1 MIVFSAREAAP
12 GAVGTAVGTGVGT
25 AVATGAQGSQRKHV
39 VAPANPA
46 IVTTKVRRLERGETL
61 YAEGE
66 DAVAPYLVLEGV
78 LRVIVTTASGQA
90 RLADLAGPGDMLA
103 TAVFEG
109 RPHGET
115 VVAADSAK
123 VAQVDLGATLLRP
136 AGRLGIGVILGRQV
150 KRSREL
156 ADDLGLPMGAR
167 ICRILARVARRLGRA
182 CDATC
187 EHGVALAQAG
197 GRPATARPS
206 GALGRAGQTRPNRL
220 RADQLQADRL
230 QADRAEWRRLPFS
243 LTHDDVALMAGCA
256 RVTATRVLGELK
268 ASGAL
273 VGHRGDYALVPS
285 ALDEA
290 ADEYVYEAL

>member
-1 MIVFSAREAAP
+1 MIVFSPRETAA
-12 GAVGTAVGTGVGT
+12 GAVGT

-39 VAPANPA
+39 VAPVNPA
-46 IVTTKVRRLERGETL
+46 IVTSKVRRLERGETL

-197 GRPATARPS
+197 GQPATARPS
-206 GALGRAGQTRPNRL
+206 GALGRAGQTWPDRL
-220 RADQLQADRL
+220 R
-230 QADRAEWRRLPFS
+230 ADRAEWRRLPFS

>member
-1 MIVFSAREAAP
+1 MIVHSSREAVPAGSVMLGSP
-12 GAVGTAVGTGVGT
+12 RRLDTAG
-25 AVATGAQGSQRKHV
+25 
-39 VAPANPA
+39 PDPA
-46 IVTTKVRRLERGETL
+46 IVVTTVRRLERGETL
-61 YAEGE
+61 YSEGE
-66 DAVAPYLVLEGV
+66 TATAPYLVLDGV
-78 LRVIVTTASGQA
+78 LRVVVGSAAGLV

-115 VVAADSAK
+115 VVAAHPAK

-136 AGRLGIGVILGRQV
+136 AGRIGVGVTLGRQV

-167 ICRILARVARRLGRA
+167 ICRILARLARRLGRVCDGA
-182 CDATC
+182 C
-187 EHGVALAQAG
+187 ELAA
-197 GRPATARPS
+197 ARPPV
-206 GALGRAGQTRPNRL
+206 GG
-220 RADQLQADRL
+220 
-230 QADRAEWRRLPFS
+230 RAEWRRLPFS

-268 ASGAL
+268 AAGAL

-285 ALDEA
+285 ALDAA